1 MLNRRLAAWLVLVVG
16 VALMVAPEAFD
27 MWVRAPRG
35 AQMIGGFASIMTA
48 KNVPLIASYGRTV
61 LGGFGNAALTV
72 QSVAAHFS
80 GGHRSLSYSQATSF
94 IASQGNLRGLAYMDR
109 NLPVLG
115 PPFSTLLSVLYKD
128 QPAFAGMHG
137 LPSFTLFPL
146 FFVIPGL
153 LIALGAVAFLHRDG
167 RLDSHGQP
175 VSARGPAKFLLV
187 MGFLVAIA
195 PMLPM
200 PPGFHSIRTV
210 GPHGAAML
218 DDFAAPINGPGSAPV
233 MSLKTVAQFDQYVA
247 EMHLASTEIV
257 PAIQDAAV
265 SFGHRH
271 ISAGTARAF
280 LGSQPSLAL
289 VDRIDRDFPAMYRSF
304 HHMLVTM
311 AKDMPDYQAVQKLP
325 SFALFPVFF
334 YVPGGIVFLLALF
347 GLLRGAPAKPDAST
361 APVADNPMPG
371 TAALAGIGTSRTAP
385 TSGASSSAA
394 PRRAI
399 MSWRR

>member
-48 KNVPLIASYGRTV
+48 KNVPLVASYGRTV
-61 LGGFGNAALTV
+61 LGGFGNAALTI
-72 QSVAAHFS
+72 QRAASRFS

-153 LIALGAVAFLHRDG
+153 LIAGGAAVFLHRDG
-167 RLDSHGQP
+167 RPDSLGRP
-175 VSARGPAKFLLV
+175 VSARGPAAFLLV
-187 MGFLVAIA
+187 IGFLVALA
-195 PMLPM
+195 PLLPM

-233 MSLKTVAQFDQYVA
+233 MSLKTVAQFDGYVA
-247 EMHLASTEIV
+247 EMRLASTEIV
-257 PAIQDAAV
+257 PAVQDAAAT
-265 SFGHRH
+265 FGHRH
-271 ISAGTARAF
+271 ISASTATAF
-280 LGSQPSLAL
+280 LASQPSLAL
-289 VDRIDRDFPAMYRSF
+289 VYRIERDFPAMYRSF
-304 HHMLVTM
+304 HHMLATM
-311 AKDMPDYQAVQKLP
+311 AKDMPDYQAVQELP
-325 SFALFPVFF
+325 SFSLFPLFF

-347 GLLRGAPAKPDAST
+347 GLLRGAPAKPNASR
-361 APVADNPMPG
+361 ALLGDNPVPG
-371 TAALAGIGTSRTAP
+371 NEALAGIGTPGTAP
-385 TSGASSSAA
+385 TAGTAPTPGA
-394 PRRAI
+394 
-399 MSWRR
+399 